1 MILFSLERGFYNYKL
16 TSTSFNHIIPTLLN
30 LFFDDSPDHNAMGP
44 DTPQK
49 KSDIGL
55 HKNVMK
61 NDLISQAEVGT
72 LNPPPTS
79 ASLVSEPRASRVR
92 IFGTLQ
98 TDDNLG

>member
-72 LNPPPTS
+72 LNPPPPLQ
-79 ASLVSEPRASRVR
+79 ASCQSREPQGSG
-92 IFGTLQ
+92 FLGLSKQ
-98 TDDNLG
+98 TII